1 MTVSNIVFHT
11 LRYVIKSTQKK
22 QTMKQLFTTLFV
34 LVASLAG
41 FGQDKNFDLSK
52 YKFPDY
58 KRHELELNLNSSG
71 YGRKSK
77 TDSPEYLN
85 NGVNTNYVSSF
96 YNAQSNAGLNYS
108 YYFLNRKRIDYLQS
122 SFSGNYSYSSS
133 TNASNKLKDLSQSID
148 LTLTGSRTLYL
159 RENKL
164 FLEGMSDF
172 RFYQDNSKN
181 KVDTQL
187 QSKYFTSNLNLL
199 VGVGVGNGRME
210 MVSDLWQAHYIL
222 EKLKKEKI
230 LSKELTNE
238 NVFEFAYLSSRLK
251 NKRFFD
257 ARLRKIAELESLDSL
272 LHNQGLVN
280 DSDIRYFTQ
289 LNDYWSY
296 GNFQERKSG
305 RVLKF
310 WISPEYTRMYNKT
323 SGNNSM
329 ISNKISLNT
338 NVSYNCIKQLNL
350 YWERWVNFSL
360 SHESVIDISGR
371 YYNSYRENNFNPNLS
386 FGYGFF
392 PDSRT
397 SISGYLGYDGQ
408 NLFVSNTT
416 TVMPKLWIN
425 SIYFDFTGYYYIS
438 PQLQI
443 TGSLRLSYSDKGY
456 NTTKNIYNQYNL
468 GLRYAI
474 F

>member
-1 MTVSNIVFHT
+1 
-11 LRYVIKSTQKK
+11 
-22 QTMKQLFTTLFV
+22 
-34 LVASLAG
+34 
-41 FGQDKNFDLSK
+41 
-52 YKFPDY
+52 
-58 KRHELELNLNSSG
+58 
-71 YGRKSK
+71 
-77 TDSPEYLN
+77 
-85 NGVNTNYVSSF
+85 
-96 YNAQSNAGLNYS
+96 
-108 YYFLNRKRIDYLQS
+108 
-122 SFSGNYSYSSS
+122 
-133 TNASNKLKDLSQSID
+133 
-148 LTLTGSRTLYL
+148 
-159 RENKL
+159 
-164 FLEGMSDF
+164 
-172 RFYQDNSKN
+172 
-181 KVDTQL
+181 
-187 QSKYFTSNLNLL
+187 
-199 VGVGVGNGRME
+199 
-210 MVSDLWQAHYIL
+210 
-222 EKLKKEKI
+222 
-230 LSKELTNE
+230 
-238 NVFEFAYLSSRLK
+238 
-251 NKRFFD
+251 
-257 ARLRKIAELESLDSL
+257 
-272 LHNQGLVN
+272 
-280 DSDIRYFTQ
+280 
-289 LNDYWSY
+289 
-296 GNFQERKSG
+296 
-305 RVLKF
+305 
-310 WISPEYTRMYNKT
+310 MYNKT